1 MKLTHDIFLE
11 QQQKLLMTPE
21 LRQAIAIL
29 QMSTLE
35 LSEYISRE
43 LEENPF
49 LDEKEGEESGDV
61 DKNLELEDGTG
72 RTEEWLELFHDRDI
86 GLNTGEKAED
96 KSFDNFLTRRPSLY
110 EHLEFQLHMIYQQPD
125 DLIIGN
131 FLIGSIDS
139 NGYLVV
145 DPAEVAKQLNVS
157 QERVIE
163 VLEMIQ
169 TFHPHGVG
177 ARDLS
182 ECLLLQ
188 LRHYGKESE
197 IARAIIE
204 NHLTDMAS
212 GKINKIAT
220 HLGVSLQQVQEI
232 CDLIRTLDPRPG
244 MQYGNS
250 NEIKYILPDVFAEKV
265 DGEYIVVINDFNFP
279 RLTINNVYENILRQ
293 PNSFN
298 RDARKYLEE
307 KMGAAVWLIRSIE
320 QRRMTLYKVAR
331 CIVDIQKDFLDNG
344 VEYMKPLNL
353 RQVADIV
360 EVHESTVSRATTNKY
375 IQTPQGLFELKYFF
389 STGVGACH
397 GSQKISARSIKHMV
411 EEMVAAEDQTN
422 PLSDEAISALL
433 KKKGIKISRRTVAKY
448 RQELGILSTMAR
460 KRY

>member
-1 MKLTHDIFLE
+1 
-11 QQQKLLMTPE
+11 MTPE

-29 QMSTLE
+29 QMSTIE
-35 LSEYISRE
+35 LSEHINRE
-43 LEENPF
+43 MEENPF
-49 LDEKEGEESGDV
+49 LDEKEAEDSNNDLEKGMEAEESSS
-61 DKNLELEDGTG
+61 

-86 GLNTGEKAED
+86 GLNVREQAEE
-96 KSFDNFLTRRPSLY
+96 KSFDNFLIRRPSLY
-110 EHLEFQLHMIYQQPD
+110 EHLEFQLHMICKNES
-125 DLIIGN
+125 DLEIGS

-139 NGYLVV
+139 NGYLGGEM
-145 DPAEVAKQLNVS
+145 AEVARQLNVP
-157 QERVIE
+157 EARVQE

-177 ARDLS
+177 ARDLA

-188 LRHYGKESE
+188 LRHYGKEND

-204 NHLTDMAS
+204 HYLSDMAA

-220 HLGVSLQQVQEI
+220 NLNISLQQVQDM

-244 MQYGNS
+244 LQYGDA
-250 NEIKYILPDVFAEKV
+250 NEIKYIVPDVIVEKV
-265 DGEYIVVINDFNFP
+265 DGEYVVVVNDINFP
-279 RLTINNVYENILRQ
+279 RLSINNVYESILRQ

-298 RDARKYLEE
+298 QEARKYLEE
-307 KMGAAVWLIRSIE
+307 KMGAAIWLIRSIE
-320 QRRMTLYKVAR
+320 QRRMTLYKVSR
-331 CIVDIQKDFLDNG
+331 CIVDIQRDFLDYG

-353 RQVADIV
+353 RQVAELV

-389 STGVGACH
+389 STGVGSCY

-411 EEMVAAEDQTN
+411 EEIVGAEDSTR
-422 PLSDEAISALL
+422 PLSDEAIAAAL
-433 KKKGIKISRRTVAKY
+433 KNKGINISRRTVAKY